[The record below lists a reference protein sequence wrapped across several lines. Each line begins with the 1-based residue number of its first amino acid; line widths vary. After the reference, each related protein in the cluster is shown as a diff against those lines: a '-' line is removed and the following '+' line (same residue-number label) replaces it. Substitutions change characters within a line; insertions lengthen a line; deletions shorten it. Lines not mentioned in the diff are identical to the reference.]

1 MRSLGLATIV
11 VGALRL
17 GAAAATAAPS
27 SVIRGDTKIGTFAV
41 QTDGSLAGA
50 IRAFGTPR
58 LQRVRMARW
67 CRSRSASLP
76 AATRGG

>member
-27 SVIRGDTKIGTFAV
+27 FVIRGDTK
-41 QTDGSLAGA
+41 D
-50 IRAFGTPR
+50 RD
-58 LQRVRMARW
+58 VRG
-67 CRSRSASLP
+67 P
-76 AATRGG
+76 D

>member
-11 VGALRL
+11 VGALLL

-50 IRAFGTPR
+50 IRDFRHATTPTHR
-58 LQRVRMARW
+58 RGVHRNVARVRVDDD
-67 CRSRSASLP
+67 
-76 AATRGG
+76 GGA